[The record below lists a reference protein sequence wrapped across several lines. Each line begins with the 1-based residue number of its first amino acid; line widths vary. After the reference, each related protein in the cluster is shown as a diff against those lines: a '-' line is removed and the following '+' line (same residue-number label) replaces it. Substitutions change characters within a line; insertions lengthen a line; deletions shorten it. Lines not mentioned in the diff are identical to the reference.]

1 MSVTAEAKLVTLNRL
16 IAEAEERCVEQTM
29 LIKALVVKEEHVGQ
43 AMDDLEEIEDQRAQL
58 RAERKAMMPGASAS

>member
-29 LIKALVVKEEHVGQ
+29 LIDALVMKRERVGQ
-43 AMDDLEEIEDQRAQL
+43 AMDDLEEIENQLAQL
-58 RAERKAMMPGASAS
+58 RAERNAMMPSASAS

>member
-1 MSVTAEAKLVTLNRL
+1 MSVTAESKLVTLNRL

-29 LIKALVVKEEHVGQ
+29 LIEALVVKEEHVGQ

>member
-29 LIKALVVKEEHVGQ
+29 LIEALVVKEEHVGQ

>member
-1 MSVTAEAKLVTLNRL
+1 MSIKSEDRLVTLNRL

-29 LIKALVVKEEHVGQ
+29 LIEALVVKEEHVGR